1 MVYLEYLRVGI
12 RKREKMDNS
21 ERLAPCLS
29 KLANMYMRAKSV
41 VIDAGYGLEIDWQ
54 AGIALSDITESDFLR
69 EAGWVILSCGM
80 REAVIRNK
88 FSLISAAFFE
98 WKSAAKIVCYKS
110 QCLREAICHFGHE
123 GKIRAIIE
131 VARRVFENGF
141 EGVREAIGSGG
152 IDYIITLPYMGPATA
167 YHFAKNLGLP
177 VAKPD
182 RHLTRMAEAAG
193 YDVPQSLCADIAD
206 ITGDKISVVDLVL
219 WRFATLERDYVS
231 YLCNSL

>member
-1 MVYLEYLRVGI
+1 MVYLEYLRVEI

-41 VIDAGYGLEIDWQ
+41 VIDAGYGSEIDWQ

-98 WKSAAKIVCYKS
+98 WKSAAKIVHNRTK
-110 QCLREAICHFGHE
+110 CLKQALLCFRHEKKIEAIIHVASCVYEMGFHVVRQ
-123 GKIRAIIE
+123 KIAS
-131 VARRVFENGF
+131 
-141 EGVREAIGSGG
+141 EGVG
-152 IDYIITLPYMGPATA
+152 YIITFPYMGPATSF
-167 YHFAKNLGLP
+167 HLAKNLGLP

-182 RHLTRMAEAAG
+182 RHLKRIAKVVG
-193 YDVPQSLCADIAD
+193 YDSPQALCNDVAH
-206 ITGDKISVVDLVL
+206 ITGDKISVVDLIF
-219 WRFATLERDYVS
+219 WRFATLTTDYLDQFANIV
-231 YLCNSL
+231 